1 MFVSDVCCTYVIC
14 MFHMFIYMLQVT
26 CPNVAYAC
34 SAFFLKFLVFFYK
47 CLRCTLLVFQRFSMY
62 VATVDFWMLQ
72 KCIQCC

>member
-34 SAFFLKFLVFFYK
+34 SAFFSQVSSVFLQVFK
-47 CLRCTLLVFQRFSMY
+47 MY
-62 VATVDFWMLQ
+62 FASVSTIFNV
-72 KCIQCC
+72 CCNC